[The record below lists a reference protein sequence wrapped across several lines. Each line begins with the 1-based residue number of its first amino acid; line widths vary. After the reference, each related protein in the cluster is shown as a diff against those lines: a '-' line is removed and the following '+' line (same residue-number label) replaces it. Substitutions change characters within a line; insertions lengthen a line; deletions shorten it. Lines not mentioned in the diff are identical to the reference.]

1 MTREG
6 SGTHEEEEGEFPSS
20 GDGLGG
26 FPAAETK
33 SDEEP
38 RTRKEEVGELQSSEE
53 RRSYPLITIMKPD
66 VTVSGSDEH
75 NTFVEAILSTDKEPA
90 HSTDV
95 ADHNVGQG
103 AGLLVADTSF
113 GAFSTTIENSGCLV
127 QVQSQLVVG
136 SNLNI
141 PIFEVGRGLIDSKV
155 PKLN

>member
-1 MTREG
+1 
-6 SGTHEEEEGEFPSS
+6 
-20 GDGLGG
+20 
-26 FPAAETK
+26 
-33 SDEEP
+33 
-38 RTRKEEVGELQSSEE
+38 
-53 RRSYPLITIMKPD
+53 MKLD

-75 NTFVEAILSTDKEPA
+75 STFVEAILSTDREPA

-95 ADHNVGQG
+95 ADHTVGQG

-141 PIFEVGRGLIDSKV
+141 PIFEVGRGLINSKV